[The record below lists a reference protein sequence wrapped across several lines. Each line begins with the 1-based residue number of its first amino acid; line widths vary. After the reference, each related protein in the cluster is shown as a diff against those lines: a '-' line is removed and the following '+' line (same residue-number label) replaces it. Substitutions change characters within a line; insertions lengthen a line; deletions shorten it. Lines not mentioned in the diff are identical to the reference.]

1 MAGDMNKRLQISWL
15 ALEITGDCF
24 FDSGKN
30 RRRCMTASLGPLVL
44 HSTLSFLINVLS
56 LVIYYRPSR
65 LTRNPPPQL
74 KTSITVGVVGF
85 PNVGKSSLINSLK
98 RSKVANVGA
107 TPGVTRSMQ
116 EIQLDKN
123 VKLLDCPGIV
133 FSSAVGNEA
142 AAALRNAVKVEK
154 LEDPILPGTSF
165 VSRFQH

>member
-1 MAGDMNKRLQISWL
+1 M
-15 ALEITGDCF
+15 
-24 FDSGKN
+24 
-30 RRRCMTASLGPLVL
+30 
-44 HSTLSFLINVLS
+44 
-56 LVIYYRPSR
+56 
-65 LTRNPPPQL
+65 
-74 KTSITVGVVGF
+74 GVVGF

-133 FSSAVGNEA
+133 FSTAVGDQA

-154 LEDPILPGTSF
+154 LEDPILPGMLGTPSYAPPSSWYLSSTAAQLWHRPPLTIGAGVEKRGMSPF
-165 VSRFQH
+165 VRTISS